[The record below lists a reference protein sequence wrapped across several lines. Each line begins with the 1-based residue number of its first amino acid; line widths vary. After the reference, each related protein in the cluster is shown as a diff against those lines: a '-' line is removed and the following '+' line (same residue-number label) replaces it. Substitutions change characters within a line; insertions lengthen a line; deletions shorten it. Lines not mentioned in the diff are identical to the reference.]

1 MHPLD
6 FLRQLRKEC
15 LNAHS
20 REGDALAG
28 YLAVL
33 LLDVHELQRLNGEA
47 SCREFVRSCLDDLQ
61 LELEGLRDQI

>member
-6 FLRQLRKEC
+6 FLRRLREEC

-20 REGDALAG
+20 REGDVLAG

-33 LLDVHELQRLNGEA
+33 LLDAHELQRLNDEA
-47 SCREFVRSCLDDLQ
+47 SCREFVRSCLDDLRF
-61 LELEGLRDQI
+61 ELDGLRDQI